1 MENNND
7 IQRYSLDEA
16 QTESDRLKGFIATGE
31 AEGYKDAHQYL
42 GMLERAEQLLEK
54 PEDMLPNFRLKP
66 KKTVELDSLDKWQ
79 ADDGYK
85 WVLQNGRFVPADE
98 YWQSLDLSPLSPTET
113 PWPGDFCYLS
123 QHPGCKM
130 PDCHTDEKQLAY
142 LHLVDEEGEFANVML
157 VSRKLDMAGPDDV
170 ILSPD
175 ETRIP
180 FDVMIEQVCGPVF
193 FDQLSKP
200 VGYTNQDIIDKINE
214 STYMGGELDF
224 PKEKRGEPIID
235 HEDPRRDRILHR
247 MDVMK
252 KLYCYC
258 LNRTL
263 FDADN
268 EIDNKSII
276 E

>member
-1 MENNND
+1 
-7 IQRYSLDEA
+7 
-16 QTESDRLKGFIATGE
+16 
-31 AEGYKDAHQYL
+31 
-42 GMLERAEQLLEK
+42 
-54 PEDMLPNFRLKP
+54 
-66 KKTVELDSLDKWQ
+66 
-79 ADDGYK
+79 
-85 WVLQNGRFVPADE
+85 
-98 YWQSLDLSPLSPTET
+98 
-113 PWPGDFCYLS
+113 
-123 QHPGCKM
+123 
-130 PDCHTDEKQLAY
+130 
-142 LHLVDEEGEFANVML
+142 
-157 VSRKLDMAGPDDV
+157 
-170 ILSPD
+170 
-175 ETRIP
+175 
-180 FDVMIEQVCGPVF
+180 MIEQVCGPVF